1 MSNENNNDEWLDVAS
16 VAYELKLKPV
26 TVKRYA
32 REELLNGKQENNEWR
47 FLSSNIA
54 KLKSIQ
60 AKL

>member
-1 MSNENNNDEWLDVAS
+1 MSNKNDNDEWLDVAS
-16 VAYELKLKPV
+16 VADELKLKPI

-32 REELLNGKQENNEWR
+32 SEELLNGEQKNNEWR
-47 FLSSNIA
+47 FLSSDIE